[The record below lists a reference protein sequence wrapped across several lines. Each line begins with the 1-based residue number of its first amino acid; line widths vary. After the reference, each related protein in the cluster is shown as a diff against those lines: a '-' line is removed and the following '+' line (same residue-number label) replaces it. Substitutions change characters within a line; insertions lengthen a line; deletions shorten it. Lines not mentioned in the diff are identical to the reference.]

1 MNEATIMIVE
11 DDEEMCDLLKIR
23 IESLNYK
30 TLVVQKGDEAI
41 TLAKQKLPDLI
52 VLDVFLPDMDGLTV
66 LKRMKVPIDIDTGK
80 PSKTKDIPVIVI
92 TGKAP
97 MIENMTRVEGAADFF
112 VKPLN
117 MDKLSKRISQLL
129 EQRQHDRNPGA

>member
-1 MNEATIMIVE
+1 MSQATIMIVE

-23 IESLNYK
+23 IESLHYK
-30 TLVVQKGDEAI
+30 TIVVRKGDEAI
-41 TLAKQKLPDLI
+41 AAAKQQLPDLI
-52 VLDVFLPDMDGLTV
+52 ILDVFLPDMDGLTV

-97 MIENMTRVEGAADFF
+97 MIENITRVEGAADFF
-112 VKPLN
+112 VKPLD
-117 MDKLSKRISQLL
+117 MDRLAKRIRELL
-129 EQRQHDRNPGA
+129 EEAAHEREHKD